1 MMSKRT
7 TDVVAYLSWIGL
19 LAAFVMGDRAASR
32 FHLNQSLAIWL
43 AGTVAGI
50 AGRLLGWL
58 PLVGWAADLAV
69 GLMLVLCVVCWFIG
83 IISAASGTEKEI
95 PLLGRFKLLQ

>member
-19 LAAFVMGDRAASR
+19 LVAFVMGDRAASR

-69 GLMLVLCVVCWFIG
+69 GLMLVLCVVCWS
-83 IISAASGTEKEI
+83 SASSTPSPAWSGRS
-95 PLLGRFKLLQ
+95 PFWAMCG

>member
-19 LAAFVMGDRAASR
+19 LVALVAGDRRASR
-32 FHLNQSLAIWL
+32 FHLNQSLTIWL

-58 PLVGWAADLAV
+58 PLVGWAVDLAV

-83 IISAASGTEKEI
+83 IINAISGVERSV
-95 PLLGRFKLLQ
+95 PLLGHVRLL

>member
-1 MMSKRT
+1 M
-7 TDVVAYLSWIGL
+7 AYLTLIGWL
-19 LAAFVMGDRAASR
+19 IAYFCGDRAASR
-32 FHLNQSLAIWL
+32 FHLNQSLTIWL

-83 IISAASGTEKEI
+83 IINAISGVERPV
-95 PLLGRFKLLQ
+95 PLLGHVRLI

>member
-32 FHLNQSLAIWL
+32 FHLNQSLTIWL

-50 AGRLLGWL
+50 AGRLLGEES
-58 PLVGWAADLAV
+58 D
-69 GLMLVLCVVCWFIG
+69 
-83 IISAASGTEKEI
+83 I
-95 PLLGRFKLLQ
+95 PDVTRRSLWERLRGE

>member
-7 TDVVAYLSWIGL
+7 TDVAAYLSWIGL
-19 LAAFVMGDRAASR
+19 LVAFVMGDRAASR
-32 FHLNQSLAIWL
+32 FHLNQSLTIWL

-83 IISAASGTEKEI
+83 IINAISGVERPV
-95 PLLGRFKLLQ
+95 PLLGHVRLI